1 MLLRRLP
8 KLVGTLHEVMR
19 QTGLA
24 PGLGVECSTI
34 LRVHILSVPA
44 YCQVIPCSMR
54 QGGRGPLCC
63 LLPIACPPD
72 IVTMA
77 SS

>member
-19 QTGLA
+19 QIGLA
-24 PGLGVECSTI
+24 PGLGAECSTI

-44 YCQVIPCSMR
+44 YCQAIPCSLR
-54 QGGRGPLCC
+54 QGEQGPLCC
-63 LLPIACPPD
+63 LLPTACPP
-72 IVTMA
+72 
-77 SS
+77 SSL